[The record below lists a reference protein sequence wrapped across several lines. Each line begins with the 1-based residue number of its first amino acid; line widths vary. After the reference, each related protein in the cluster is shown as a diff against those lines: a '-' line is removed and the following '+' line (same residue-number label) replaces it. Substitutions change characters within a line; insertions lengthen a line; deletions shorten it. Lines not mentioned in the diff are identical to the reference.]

1 MSANKT
7 TIGSSITI
15 EGTIQSQDDVVVHGF
30 MQGTMTTSREVTIA
44 KDGRVEADVNAK
56 TVQIVGAL
64 NGGLVASGRAEITP
78 DGKMVGDIKA
88 PRILI
93 ADGARFT
100 GHIDMG

>member
-1 MSANKT
+1 MATKT
-7 TIGSSITI
+7 TIGTSITI
-15 EGTIQSQDDVVVHGF
+15 DGTITSKDDIVVHGK
-30 MQGTMTTSREVTIA
+30 MQGKLTTSRDVKIA
-44 KDGRVEADVNAK
+44 KEGTLEADVDAK

-64 NGGLVASGRAEITP
+64 RGGIQASGKAVIEP
-78 DGKMVGDIKA
+78 DGKMIGDIKA

>member
-1 MSANKT
+1 MTTKT
-7 TIGSSITI
+7 TIGASITI
-15 EGTIQSQDDVVVHGF
+15 DGTITSQDDVVVHG
-30 MQGTMTTSREVTIA
+30 TMNGKLTTSKDVQIA
-44 KDGRVEADVNAK
+44 KDGRVDADVQAT

-64 NGGLVASGRAEITP
+64 SGGIHATGKAVIEP
-78 DGKMVGDIKA
+78 DGRMIGDIKA